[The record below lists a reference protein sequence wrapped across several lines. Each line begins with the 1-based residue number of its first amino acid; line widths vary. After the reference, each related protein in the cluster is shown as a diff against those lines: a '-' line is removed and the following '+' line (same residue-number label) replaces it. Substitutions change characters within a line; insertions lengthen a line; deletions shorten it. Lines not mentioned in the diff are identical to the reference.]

1 LRTIGKRVKGV
12 VRLLRSKSVHLSAR
26 LRQTFAVVVAFT
38 FIFTPLGGA
47 LFPIAT
53 EAHRLPAL
61 GTESSGTNNGC
72 ELNSARGQI
81 QHVVYIQFDNVH
93 FTRDNPNVPSDLE
106 QMPNLLNFI
115 TNNGVLMTNHH
126 TPLKSHTADDI
137 ITSLTGVYPD
147 KHGMPIS
154 NAFGWF
160 TPPGSKFFD
169 GFASSF
175 QYWTDIVNTATDPS
189 FFMITKDGK
198 NAPAPWVPWTR
209 AGCNV
214 GAVSIANMELENIFG
229 DITTVFGPNSPEEK
243 EVQADVA
250 AKNTAPAVADF
261 EGIAI
266 HCAAGN
272 ALCASANSGKP
283 DVLTEEP
290 GGYSGFNA
298 LYGHKYVAPQISP
311 NGPLVDLDGN
321 VVTDNKGNQGFPGF
335 GGISA
340 AQTLSYVAAMQEH
353 GVPVTYAY
361 ISDAHDNHAQDI
373 KTAPA
378 ACATDPEF
386 ALGNANGP
394 GSICYVAQLAAYNE
408 AFGKFFARLAADG
421 INKQNTLFVITADEG
436 DHYAGGGP
444 FNPSCDGL
452 TIPCNYINPATGK
465 SVVGEFDT
473 NLTGLLATEQGIT
486 SVFDS
491 QFDMV
496 PVFYIEGNPGVG
508 DPLAR
513 SFERASGK
521 LTAVNPLTG
530 NTDNLTEALADPVEL
545 KLLHMITGDPQRT
558 PSFVLFGDP
567 DYFHLTGA
575 PNCNTPCVSQSSG
588 FAWNHGGIDKEIVTT
603 YLGLVGPGILARG
616 VDDSVW
622 SDHVD
627 IRPTML
633 VLTGLRDDYQDDGRA
648 LVEEFNEW
656 ALPKGVSKGGDGGDR
671 GGPNGRDE
679 RGDNDFV
686 ELARAYKQINAP
698 NGDLGRTSLR
708 ISTRALASGSPGSD
722 SDYIQLE
729 NAISNI
735 TLARD
740 VLAAQM
746 LQQLQDAEFNGKRIE
761 EGRAR
766 NLTFQAELLL
776 GLVHLLD
783 HGH

>member
-1 LRTIGKRVKGV
+1 MRTTSHVAKAFVRPLRSSSVHFSA
-12 VRLLRSKSVHLSAR
+12 LLRQSL
-26 LRQTFAVVVAFT
+26 AVVVAIT
-38 FIFTPLGGA
+38 FIFAPIGGA
-47 LFPIAT
+47 AFPIAT
-53 EAHRLPAL
+53 EARTLHAS
-61 GTESSGTNNGC
+61 GAGSSGPTNGC

-115 TNNGVLMTNHH
+115 TENGVLMTNHH

-147 KHGMPIS
+147 KHGQPIA

-160 TPPGSKFFD
+160 TPPGSPFFD
-169 GFASSF
+169 GFAASF
-175 QYWTDIVNTATDPS
+175 QYWTNIVNATTDPS

-229 DITTVFGPNSPEEK
+229 DVVNVFGANSPENM

-272 ALCASANSGKP
+272 ALCSSANNGKP
-283 DVLTEEP
+283 DVLPQEP
-290 GGYSGFNA
+290 GGYSGFNG
-298 LYGHKYVAPQISP
+298 LFGHKYVAPQVSP
-311 NGPLVDLDGN
+311 SGPLVDLDGN
-321 VVTDNKGNQGFPGF
+321 VVTDGKGNVGFPGF
-335 GGISA
+335 SGISA

-361 ISDAHDNHAQDI
+361 ISDTHDNHAHDI
-373 KTAPA
+373 ATAPS
-378 ACATDPEF
+378 ACSTDPELAF
-386 ALGNANGP
+386 GNANGP
-394 GSICYVAQLAAYNE
+394 GSVCYEAQLVAYNE
-408 AFGKFFARLAADG
+408 AFGKFFSRLAADG

-444 FNPSCDGL
+444 FNSTCDGV
-452 TIPCNYINPATGK
+452 TIPCSYINPATGK

-473 NLTGLLATEQGIT
+473 NLTGLMATEENIT
-486 SVFDS
+486 STFDI
-491 QFDMV
+491 QTDMV
-496 PVFYIEGNPGVG
+496 PVFYIEGNPPVG

-513 SFERASGK
+513 SFERASAN

-530 NTDNLTEALADPVEL
+530 ATDNLTEALADPVEL
-545 KLLHMITGDPQRT
+545 KLLHMVTGDPQRT
-558 PSFVLFGDP
+558 PSFVMFGNP

-575 PNCNTPCVSQSSG
+575 PNCSKACVFQGNG

-603 YLGLVGPGILARG
+603 FLGLVGPGIVTNG
-616 VDDSVW
+616 VDNSVW

-627 IRPTML
+627 IRATML

-648 LVEEFNEW
+648 LVEEFNPW
-656 ALPKGVSKGGDGGDR
+656 ALPKGLTQG
-671 GGPNGRDE
+671 NGRFGNE
-679 RGDNDFV
+679 FI

-698 NGDLGRTSLR
+698 NGDLGQASLR
-708 ISTRALASGSPGSD
+708 ISTRALASGSPGND
-722 SDYIQLE
+722 SQYIHVE

-735 TLARD
+735 TTARD
-740 VLAAQM
+740 TLAAQM
-746 LQQLQDAEFNGKRIE
+746 LQLLQDAEFNGKQIPP
-761 EGRAR
+761 GRAEL
-766 NLTFQAELLL
+766 LTFQAQILLDL
-776 GLVHLLD
+776 THLLD
-783 HGH
+783 HAR

>member
-1 LRTIGKRVKGV
+1 MRFSLKSEKKSPHWLRKHN
-12 VRLLRSKSVHLSAR
+12 VHITGR
-26 LRQTFAVVVAFT
+26 LRQVLAVAVAITFAFSPAAQL
-38 FIFTPLGGA
+38 FTPVPVQAAGMPAPAPSPNNSGGDCA
-47 LFPIAT
+47 
-53 EAHRLPAL
+53 
-61 GTESSGTNNGC
+61 
-72 ELNSARGQI
+72 LNSAHGEI
-81 QHVVYIQFDNVH
+81 QHVIFIQFDNVH

-147 KHGMPIS
+147 RHGMPVANS
-154 NAFGWF
+154 FGWF

-175 QYWTDIVNTATDPS
+175 QYWTDIVNATTDPS
-189 FFMITKDGK
+189 FFMITPDGK

-214 GAVSIANMELENIFG
+214 GAASIANMELENIGG
-229 DITTVFGPNSPEEK
+229 DILTVFGPTSPEEM
-243 EVQADVA
+243 EVQAAIA
-250 AKNTAPAVADF
+250 AKNTAPAIADF

-272 ALCASANSGKP
+272 ALCSDANHGRP
-283 DVLTEEP
+283 DVLTQEP

-311 NGPLVDLDGN
+311 SGPLLDLDGN
-321 VVTDNKGNQGFPGF
+321 AVTDNKGNPGFPGF
-335 GGISA
+335 SGISA
-340 AQTLSYVAAMQEH
+340 AQTLAYVAAMQEH

-361 ISDAHDNHAQDI
+361 ISDAHDNHIRDI
-373 KTAPA
+373 ATAPA
-378 ACATDPEF
+378 ACATDPELAF
-386 ALGNANGP
+386 GAANGP
-394 GSICYVAQLAAYNE
+394 GSVCYVAQLAAYNE

-421 INKQNTLFVITADEG
+421 INKRNTLFVITADEG

-444 FNPSCDGL
+444 FNAGCDGV
-452 TIPCNYINPATGK
+452 TVACSYINPATNH

-473 NLTGLLATEQGIT
+473 NLTGLMATEQNIT
-486 SVFDS
+486 ATFDS

-496 PVFYIEGNPGVG
+496 PVFYIAGNPPVG

-513 SFERASGK
+513 SFERAAAK

-558 PSFVLFGDP
+558 PSFVMFGDP

-575 PNCNTPCVSQSSG
+575 PNCNSPCVFQGHG

-603 YLGLVGPGILARG
+603 FLGMVGPGVKSNGIH
-616 VDDSVW
+616 DDVW

-633 VLTGLRDDYQDDGRA
+633 ALTGLKDDYPSDGRVLA
-648 LVEEFNEW
+648 EELVGY
-656 ALPKGVSKGGDGGDR
+656 ALPVGV
-671 GGPNGRDE
+671 RDS
-679 RGDNDFV
+679 GAQFT

-698 NGDLGRTSLR
+698 NGDLALASLV
-708 ISTRALASGSPGSD
+708 ISTRALASGSPGDD
-722 SDYIQLE
+722 STYINLE
-729 NAISNI
+729 NDLSAI
-735 TLARD
+735 TTQRDALASQM
-740 VLAAQM
+740 AA
-746 LQQLQDAEFNGKRIE
+746 LLRNAEFNGQRINE
-761 EGRAR
+761 NPERD
-766 NLTFQAELLL
+766 LVQQAKALLSAVEAL
-776 GLVHLLD
+776 ANTP
-783 HGH
+783 

>member
-1 LRTIGKRVKGV
+1 MAFVRPLRCKGI
-12 VRLLRSKSVHLSAR
+12 HFSAR
-26 LRQTFAVVVAFT
+26 LRQTLAVVVAFT
-38 FIFTPLGGA
+38 FIFAPIRGA
-47 LFPIAT
+47 AFPITT
-53 EAHRLPAL
+53 EARPTPAA
-61 GTESSGTNNGC
+61 GPESSGSNSGC

-81 QHVVYIQFDNVH
+81 QHVIYIQFDNVH

-106 QMPNLLNFI
+106 QMPNLLTFI
-115 TNNGVLMTNHH
+115 TENGVLMTNHH

-147 KHGMPIS
+147 RHGMPIS
-154 NAFGWF
+154 NSFGWF

-175 QYWTDIVNTATDPS
+175 QYWTDIVNATTDPT

-229 DITTVFGPNSPEEK
+229 DITTVFGPNSPEEM

-272 ALCASANSGKP
+272 ALCASTNNGKP

-311 NGPLVDLDGN
+311 NGPLLDLDGN
-321 VVTDNKGNQGFPGF
+321 VVTDNKGNIGFPGF
-335 GGISA
+335 SGISA
-340 AQTLSYVAAMQEH
+340 AQTLSYVAAMEEH

-361 ISDAHDNHAQDI
+361 ISDAHDNHAHDI
-373 KTAPA
+373 ATAPG
-378 ACATDPEF
+378 ACSTDPEL
-386 ALGNANGP
+386 ALGAANGP

-408 AFGKFFARLAADG
+408 AFGKFFSRLAADG
-421 INKQNTLFVITADEG
+421 INKQNTLFVVTADEG

-444 FNPSCDGL
+444 FNPSCDGV
-452 TIPCNYINPATGK
+452 TIACNYINPATGK

-473 NLTGLLATEQGIT
+473 NLTGLLATEKGIT

-496 PVFYIEGNPGVG
+496 PVFYIQGNPPVG

-513 SFERASGK
+513 SFERASAK

-530 NTDNLTEALADPVEL
+530 NTDTLTEALADPVEL
-545 KLLHMITGDPQRT
+545 KLLHMVTGDPQRT
-558 PSFVLFGDP
+558 PSFVMFGDP
-567 DYFHLTGA
+567 DYFHLTGVQ
-575 PNCNTPCVSQSSG
+575 NCNSPCVFQSNG
-588 FAWNHGGIDKEIVTT
+588 FAWNHGGIDQEIVTT
-603 YLGLVGPGILARG
+603 FLGLVGPGVATNG
-616 VDDSVW
+616 VDNSVW

-633 VLTGLRDDYQDDGRA
+633 VLTGLKDDYQDDGRA
-648 LVEEFNEW
+648 LVEELSPW
-656 ALPKGVSKGGDGGDR
+656 ALPKGLSQ
-671 GGPNGRDE
+671 NGSRIDE
-679 RGDNDFV
+679 FI

-722 SDYIQLE
+722 SQYIQVE

-735 TLARD
+735 TTARD

-746 LQQLQDAEFNGKRIE
+746 LQELQDAEFNGKPISQGHE
-761 EGRAR
+761 KK
-766 NLTFQAELLL
+766 LTFQAQVLLD
-776 GLVHLLD
+776 LVHLLD
-783 HGH
+783 HAR